1 MSTTLQCIKTT
12 ALAVLPSKA
21 GPNEVGYDM
30 TLVRIHSRI
39 DEDTIM
45 YDTDIITKPPLGYY
59 SEIVPRSSIV
69 KTGWILA
76 NSVGVID
83 PTYRGTI
90 KVVLKRTRPGTK
102 ELELPCKIVQL
113 ILRKLAPNYEVSDRG
128 SFKFEETERKG
139 GFGSTD
145 EAVVSDEDSHKA

>member
-1 MSTTLQCIKTT
+1 MSSTLQCIKTT

-30 TLVRIHSRI
+30 TLVRVHSRI
-39 DEDTIM
+39 DKDTIM

-59 SEIVPRSSIV
+59 SEVVPRSSIV

-76 NSVGVID
+76 NSIGIID

-90 KVVLKRTRPGTK
+90 KVVLKRTDSETA

-113 ILRKLAPNYEVSDRG
+113 VLRKMSPNFEVADRG

-145 EAVVSDEDSHKA
+145 DNTNDTS